1 MQAKGARIM
10 IYRNEA
16 EAYWEPLLTIARDE
30 LGIESFDPMG
40 KPSAD
45 IRMCRVEDIGRAL
58 ERAYDFGL
66 LVGHT
71 VTRAE
76 RVNGHCV

>member
-1 MQAKGARIM
+1 MT
-10 IYRNEA
+10 YRNNMDA
-16 EAYWEPLLTIARDE
+16 HLEPLLTIAHDE
-30 LGIESFDPMG
+30 LGIHSFDPVG

-45 IRMCRVEDIGRAL
+45 FRMCRVEDIGRAL

-66 LVGHT
+66 MVGHA

-76 RVNGHCV
+76 CAQG

>member
-1 MQAKGARIM
+1 M
-10 IYRNEA
+10 IYRNKT

-30 LGIESFDPMG
+30 LGIHSFDPMG

-58 ERAYDFGL
+58 ERAYDLGL
-66 LVGHT
+66 MVGHT
-71 VTRAE
+71 VTRAGC
-76 RVNGHCV
+76 VNGECA

>member
-1 MQAKGARIM
+1 M
-10 IYRNEA
+10 IYRNKT

-30 LGIESFDPMG
+30 LGIETFDSTG

-45 IRMCRVEDIGRAL
+45 IRLCRVEDIGRAL

-76 RVNGHCV
+76 SAKEPCA

>member
-1 MQAKGARIM
+1 
-10 IYRNEA
+10 
-16 EAYWEPLLTIARDE
+16 
-30 LGIESFDPMG
+30 MG

-76 RVNGHCV
+76 RAKGHCA